1 MGIFAMNWFVFIFG
15 IVIVFFLVRLVFA
28 ARPAVTLEQA
38 RADIDAG
45 RAVLVDV
52 REPAECAH
60 GVAEHAVL
68 LPFSNLRRERS
79 QRTPA
84 LERLRGKKLLLYC
97 QSGARSGMV
106 AAQLRKEGFDAVNL
120 GSLARC
126 QRGGWVVTA
135 PGRDT

>member
-1 MGIFAMNWFVFIFG
+1 MNWFIIIFG
-15 IVIVFFLVRLVFA
+15 IVVVFFLVRLIFA
-28 ARPAVTLEQA
+28 ARTAMSLEEA
-38 RADIDAG
+38 RAHIDAG

-52 REPAECAH
+52 REPSEWTQ
-60 GVAEHAVL
+60 GVAKHAQL
-68 LPFSNLRRERS
+68 LPFSDLRRERS
-79 QRTPA
+79 QWTPA
-84 LERLRGKKLLLYC
+84 LEQLRGKKLLLYC
-97 QSGARSGMV
+97 QSGGRSGMV